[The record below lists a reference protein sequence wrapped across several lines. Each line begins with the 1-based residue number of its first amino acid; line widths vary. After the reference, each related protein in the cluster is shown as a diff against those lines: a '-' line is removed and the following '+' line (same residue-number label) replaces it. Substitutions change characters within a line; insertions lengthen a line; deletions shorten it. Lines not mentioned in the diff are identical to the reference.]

1 MQNEEKNLRARAN
14 EMHECSSPEGTFE
27 NSPAF
32 QRREVVDYRTSPA
45 GTTESAML
53 LNRPFGTRALPI
65 LYPALKCRAIVKG
78 SFGTNWNHGETTIA
92 VWRRLFF
99 ILHPSF
105 YISA

>member
-14 EMHECSSPEGTFE
+14 EMHACSSPEGTFE

-53 LNRPFGTRALPI
+53 LNCP
-65 LYPALKCRAIVKG
+65 
-78 SFGTNWNHGETTIA
+78 FGTNWNHGETTIA